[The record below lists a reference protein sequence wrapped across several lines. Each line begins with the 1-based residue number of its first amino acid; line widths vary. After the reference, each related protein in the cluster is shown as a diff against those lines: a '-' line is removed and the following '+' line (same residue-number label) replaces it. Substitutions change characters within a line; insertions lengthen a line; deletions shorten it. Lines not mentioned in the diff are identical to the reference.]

1 MSKILV
7 VDDDEMMLMM
17 AKHILSRKYE
27 VITANSGAEAIELFE
42 EERPDMILSDLMMPE
57 PDGYELHRI
66 IQEKSAES
74 VPIMFMTADD
84 SDESESKGF
93 ELGAEDYIRKPL
105 NPEVLLRRVGNI
117 IDHLDKIHGLK
128 TAAATDQ
135 LTKLLNKVAAQ
146 REIGEL
152 VKKSS
157 GALLMIDLDNF
168 KLVNDIYGHNMGD
181 KILIKFAELIKSVIR
196 AEDLAGRMGGDEFT
210 AFLQGV
216 SDEKVLEN
224 KSLFLNMEILKTARK
239 LLGEDMQ
246 IPLGVS
252 IGAVFVPAEGRD
264 FQKLYEKA
272 DKALYEVKQHGK
284 HGISIYREQNRSGNK
299 ISVEGITQMRLILGE
314 RNAEGAYY
322 VEFEDFKKIYR
333 LLARMADAY
342 KKNLILVQFA
352 LTENNLAEE
361 FKEILITSLRKS
373 DCVTQSGDK
382 FLILLIETTLAES
395 DEIKERILTRLAK
408 NLREKISYER
418 EKIC

>member
-135 LTKLLNKVAAQ
+135 LTKLLNKVAV
-146 REIGEL
+146 G
-152 VKKSS
+152 
-157 GALLMIDLDNF
+157 
-168 KLVNDIYGHNMGD
+168 
-181 KILIKFAELIKSVIR
+181 
-196 AEDLAGRMGGDEFT
+196 
-210 AFLQGV
+210 
-216 SDEKVLEN
+216 
-224 KSLFLNMEILKTARK
+224 
-239 LLGEDMQ
+239 
-246 IPLGVS
+246 
-252 IGAVFVPAEGRD
+252 
-264 FQKLYEKA
+264 
-272 DKALYEVKQHGK
+272 
-284 HGISIYREQNRSGNK
+284 
-299 ISVEGITQMRLILGE
+299 
-314 RNAEGAYY
+314 
-322 VEFEDFKKIYR
+322 KKIVGR
-333 LLARMADAY
+333 IADDRFGQ
-342 KKNLILVQFA
+342 L
-352 LTENNLAEE
+352 
-361 FKEILITSLRKS
+361 
-373 DCVTQSGDK
+373 
-382 FLILLIETTLAES
+382 
-395 DEIKERILTRLAK
+395 
-408 NLREKISYER
+408 
-418 EKIC
+418 